1 MSVVVVLKDN
11 NRYLVGCDTRV
22 SSCGEY
28 FDGYNCI
35 QKVKHIDK
43 NKELKVQYYKL
54 INK

>member
-28 FDGYNCI
+28 FDGYNHL
-35 QKVKHIDK
+35 QKAKHIDL
-43 NKELKVQYYKL
+43 NKETIIGCVR
-54 INK
+54 

>member
-35 QKVKHIDK
+35 QKARHIDT
-43 NKELKVQYYKL
+43 NKELIIGGVR
-54 INK
+54 